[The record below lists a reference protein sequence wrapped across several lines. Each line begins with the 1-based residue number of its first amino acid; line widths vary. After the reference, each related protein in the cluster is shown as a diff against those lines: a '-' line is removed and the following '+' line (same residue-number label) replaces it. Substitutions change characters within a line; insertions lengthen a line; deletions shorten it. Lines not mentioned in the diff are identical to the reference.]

1 MRAAR
6 RLQDCEDMLVFQHGR
21 SNADVG
27 DLGPQLHEIAAGRRT
42 CRDGT
47 HGAGVATLA
56 AMQQVEA
63 AQMRA
68 KFTPVWCV
76 R

>member
-1 MRAAR
+1 
-6 RLQDCEDMLVFQHGR
+6 MLVFQHGR
-21 SNADVG
+21 SNADVV

-56 AMQQVEA
+56 AMQQVDT
-63 AQMRA
+63 RD
-68 KFTPVWCV
+68 PW
-76 R
+76 RS